1 MLNALERCLALSQR
15 ARGEQGEALAQTL
28 ASLDAALAEARAS
41 LAPSI
46 DASDD
51 AVLELDL
58 TGYLTAWSPGA
69 TQMFGYTAA
78 EALGQHVLFL
88 YAEDDD
94 DGNIAELSAELGGEN
109 SVANDSATA
118 NADGA
123 AGAPGGLGG
132 PGAPG
137 PARRAAGASAE
148 VRRRKKNGEI
158 IWVKLHIF
166 LRHDDSGEPVGMLVK
181 LAQVDEALSAVDK
194 INLHARIIEDSDQGV
209 LITDAHERIVSI
221 NSSFTRITGYTPE
234 ESIGRTPDLLR
245 SGVHDA
251 EFRAKVRAA
260 MQGEGPWRGEIIG
273 KRKNGDLFPQSVTIS
288 VVRDEQGKISHTF
301 SLFSDISEHKDAQAR
316 VQRLANY
323 DPLTGLPNLC
333 LLTQL
338 VDQALM
344 ETRRTQE
351 HGAMLVVEITRI
363 GAISDTLGGHIG
375 NELLCEIGRLFR
387 AALREVDV
395 LARLDGHKFAVA
407 LLHIE
412 KREHTAIVAQK
423 LLSAL
428 AAPIQIDSHS
438 LQVGAHIGITV
449 YTEDGTD
456 VPTLIRCADVAMSKA
471 AQNIEA
477 DFLFY
482 SEEMNQRAKEHL
494 RLESEL
500 RQALAVD
507 ELLLYYQ
514 PKVSLRSGRIVGAE
528 ALLRWRHPV
537 RGLVSPG
544 VFIPVAEETGL
555 ILELGTWVLEQACR
569 QIRDWREDNLIVPSI
584 AVNLSARQFDRQLP
598 QRIAAVLERYGVQP
612 DQINLEITESLLVR
626 GTDNVVAIMN
636 ELVAMGMSLALDDFG
651 TGYSSLAYLKK
662 FPISTLKIDR
672 SFVVG
677 LPYEENDCAIA
688 RAIVTMAQQL
698 RQEIVAEGVG
708 TAEQM
713 IFLRDLGCDQLQG
726 YLFSQ
731 PVPAAEFATMM
742 REGKRLAFGSRA

>member
-1 MLNALERCLALSQR
+1 MLDALERCLALSQR

-28 ASLDAALAEARAS
+28 ASLDAALAEARAT
-41 LAPSI
+41 LAPSV

-69 TQMFGYTAA
+69 TQMFGYTPA

-94 DGNIAELSAELGGEN
+94 DGNIAELSAELGGAN
-109 SVANDSATA
+109 SVANDSAAA
-118 NADGA
+118 NADADADGA
-123 AGAPGGLGG
+123 AGGS
-132 PGAPG
+132 GAPG

-387 AALREVDV
+387 VALREVDV

-412 KREHTAIVAQK
+412 KREHAAIVAQK

-449 YTEDGTD
+449 YPGDGTD
-456 VPTLIRCADVAMSKA
+456 VPTLIRCADVAMSRA

-500 RQALAVD
+500 RQSIVSD

-555 ILELGTWVLEQACR
+555 ILDLGTWVLEQACR

-584 AVNLSARQFDRQLP
+584 AVNLSARQFDSQLP

-626 GTDNVVAIMN
+626 GTDNVIAIMN

-698 RQEIVAEGVG
+698 RQEIVAEGVE

-731 PVPAAEFATMM
+731 PVPAAEFASML